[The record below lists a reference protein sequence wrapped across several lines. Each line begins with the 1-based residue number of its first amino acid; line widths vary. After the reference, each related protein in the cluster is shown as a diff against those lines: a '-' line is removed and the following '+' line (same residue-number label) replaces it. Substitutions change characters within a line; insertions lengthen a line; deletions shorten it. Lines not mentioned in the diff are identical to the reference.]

1 MKHKK
6 MSLLIATLFSTPL
19 MAQQAFAQE
28 AQAAAAPAAPVADE
42 IQQVNVTGIRASVR
56 NALAA
61 KEAANSM
68 VEVIASED
76 IGKLPDT
83 TIAESLARLPGLS
96 SGLDRGNASQ
106 IVARGMGPR
115 FIGSTLNGRE
125 LASSEPNRAVRFEQF
140 PSESISGATVYKT
153 QQADVI
159 EGGIATTIDL
169 KTVSPLST
177 NGRQI
182 SLKADALHY
191 ALAKDIAGA
200 DKTAPRVGGVY
211 VDQFLNK
218 TLGTAI
224 AFSYQDQPSIQKN
237 VRHWGFNENN
247 SGDINGDGK
256 IDKTPWGFQDDV
268 RRGSNKRSSVLAK
281 VEWKP
286 NSDILITADTYYAQ
300 TKIDE
305 AQMQHWTGDMGNW
318 DNGNKSNFSNL
329 DIRDGYVAG
338 GTLNWSKVI
347 SNDAHWIQDASVSAS
362 GLNAKIN
369 VGEWKVEADASTS
382 HALRSSQWR
391 DLRFTSLDSLPVTI
405 NWSFTGDERQQ
416 YSFGGI
422 DTGNPANFQAP
433 TLYVDTDGHVKDLLN
448 ALSLSASRPID
459 SSVFSR
465 IKVGLRASDRE
476 KSYRQTTWQM
486 SQKAGTVI
494 PFSDFETVTVNGFPS
509 YFVLKDFYGTAARAF
524 GSDAFN
530 PDGRTQTQNDLLSGW
545 RVKERSTSAFV
556 QGDLD
561 GEVFGK
567 SYRGNVGVRLVHSK
581 QTGYGMESINGA
593 APTNLEGGTSYTEI
607 LPSLN
612 TVLALDEK
620 QEHLVRF
627 GLARAMSR
635 APLDEVRASRNLNVV
650 ADSTQPITGST
661 GNPELKPMMA
671 NQLDLTYQWYFAKDS
686 LLSAGAFYKNV
697 QRYIALT
704 SDKTLINGREA
715 TVTRSING
723 NGGYMR
729 GLELVYQ
736 QAFTSLPAPFDGL
749 GIYSTYSFTES
760 NIREAMPA
768 VNPYPIEGLM
778 KHNGGVTLWYEKA
791 GYEARLS
798 ANYHSEFVRNPTW
811 NAGQLIVN
819 GAETYVTLNLS
830 KQLTPNLQLRFGIDN
845 LTNQK
850 GVYTS
855 ANIPVQQEVTEY
867 GRRFNLGL
875 SLKL

>member
-6 MSLLIATLFSTPL
+6 ISWLIATLFTTPL
-19 MAQQAFAQE
+19 MAQQAFAQ
-28 AQAAAAPAAPVADE
+28 AQDGTPAPAAAGD

-61 KEAANSM
+61 KEASNSI
-68 VEVIASED
+68 VEVVSSED

-115 FIGSTLNGRE
+115 FIGATLNGRE

-140 PSESISGATVYKT
+140 PSESLSGATVYKT
-153 QQADVI
+153 QNAEI
-159 EGGIATTIDL
+159 AEGGIATTIDL
-169 KTVSPLST
+169 QTVSPLKY
-177 NGRQI
+177 NGRQV
-182 SLKADALHY
+182 SLKADALYY

-200 DKTAPRVGGVY
+200 DKTAPRLGGVY
-211 VDQFLNK
+211 IDQFLNK
-218 TLGTAI
+218 TVGAAL
-224 AFSYQDQPSIQKN
+224 AFSYQDQPSVQKN

-247 SGDINGDGK
+247 SVDMTGDGK
-256 IDKTPWGFQDDV
+256 TDKTPWGFQDDV
-268 RRGSNKRSSVLAK
+268 RRGSNKRSSVLGK

-286 NSDILITADTYYAQ
+286 NNDVLITADTYYAK
-300 TKIDE
+300 TAIDE

-318 DNGNKSNFSNL
+318 NGGNSNNFSNL

-347 SNDAHWIQDASVSAS
+347 NNDAHWIQDSSVSAS
-362 GLNAKIN
+362 GVNAKVNI
-369 VGEWKVEADASTS
+369 GDWKVETDLSTS

-391 DLRFTSLDSLPVTI
+391 DLRQDSLSSIPVTI
-405 NWSFTGDERQQ
+405 NWSFTGDERQS
-416 YSFGGI
+416 YNFGGI
-422 DTGNPANFQAP
+422 DTGNPANFAAP

-448 ALSLSASRPID
+448 AASATAARPIEN
-459 SSVFSR
+459 SIINR
-465 IKVGLRASDRE
+465 IKVGVRATDRE

-486 SQKAGTVI
+486 NPIAAI
-494 PFSDFETVTVNGFPS
+494 PASAYETVNVAGFPS
-509 YFVLKDFYGTAARAF
+509 YIVLKDFGATTAAAF
-524 GSDAFN
+524 GPNAFN
-530 PDGRTQTQNDLLSGW
+530 PDGKVGSADQVRTDQLAGW
-545 RVKERSTSAFV
+545 KVKERSTSAFI

-561 GEVFGK
+561 GELFGK
-567 SYRGNVGVRLVHSK
+567 SYRGNVGVRIVHSK
-581 QTGYGMESINGA
+581 QTGYGMQSEDNGK
-593 APTNLEGGTSYTEI
+593 PVNVEGGTSYTEI

-612 TVLALDEK
+612 TIFNLDDK
-620 QEHLVRF
+620 QEHQVRF
-627 GLARAMSR
+627 SLARAMSR
-635 APLDEVRASRNLNVV
+635 APLDEVRSSRNLFLGTGTNQE
-650 ADSTQPITGST
+650 TTGSA

-671 NQLDLTYQWYFAKDS
+671 NQVDLAYQWYFSKGS
-686 LLSAGAFYKNV
+686 LLSAGAFYKKV

-704 SDKTLINGREA
+704 TDETTINGRPA
-715 TVTRSING
+715 KITRSING
-723 NGGYMR
+723 DGGDIR

-749 GIYSTYSFTES
+749 GLASNYSYTTS
-760 NIREAMPA
+760 NIREATPT

-791 GYEARLS
+791 GYEARIS
-798 ANYHSEFVRNPTW
+798 ANYHSAFVRNPTW
-811 NAGQLIVN
+811 NAGQLIEN
-819 GAETYVTLNLS
+819 EAETYLTLNLA
-830 KQLTPNLQLRFGIDN
+830 KQITPNIQLRFGIDN

-850 GVYTS
+850 AVYTS
-855 ANIPVQQEVTEY
+855 ANIPVQQEVTEF

-875 SLKL
+875 SFKL